1 MEENNKLYSKM
12 FMWLF
17 IGLLITFIVG
27 YALSLNYNV
36 YISIIK
42 IGVLPFV
49 ITELA
54 IALIMSLLIKKM
66 SVSTLKILFI
76 IYSIITGITFGSIF
90 IMYKISSII
99 SIFAISALIFGL
111 LALYGYKTNRDLTQI
126 GRILFFSLLG
136 LIIGELLNFAI
147 FKSSGAAILGSVIC
161 VLIFTLYIAYDT
173 NRVKYLLPA
182 IGEDKAAIYG
192 AFQLYLDFINL
203 FIRLLELFG
212 NRKD

>member
-111 LALYGYKTNRDLTQI
+111 LALYMATK
-126 GRILFFSLLG
+126 
-136 LIIGELLNFAI
+136 LIEI
-147 FKSSGAAILGSVIC
+147 
-161 VLIFTLYIAYDT
+161 
-173 NRVKYLLPA
+173 
-182 IGEDKAAIYG
+182 
-192 AFQLYLDFINL
+192 
-203 FIRLLELFG
+203 
-212 NRKD
+212 

>member
-27 YALSLNYNV
+27 YVLSLNYNV